1 MFKHKEFKQINDK
14 PYFLSQHISVL
25 RQCSVIDDSPLV
37 FGFFE
42 MGVWVKKKHLVYLK
56 EIKILV
62 QQLSYYDLNQL
73 TWPFLKKFGKY
84 LIALVL
90 IHAIL
95 L

>member
-1 MFKHKEFKQINDK
+1 
-14 PYFLSQHISVL
+14 
-25 RQCSVIDDSPLV
+25 V

-42 MGVWVKKKHLVYLK
+42 MGVRVEKKHLFYLK
-56 EIKILV
+56 TIDILV
-62 QQLSYYDLNQL
+62 QQLSYDLNQL

-95 L
+95 S